1 MNIKRVHVIVNPA
14 SGQDKPILKTL
25 NSVFRDNGIEW
36 EMFVTKEAG
45 DGIRLAREAAEAGVD
60 AVAVY
65 GGDGTVREVTTGLL
79 DTDVPILILPGGTAN
94 AVALALGVPTDL
106 AAAANLLVRDDCTV
120 RQVDIGL
127 MNDECFLIGIGVGI
141 PGEMA
146 ETADREAKDRLGIL
160 AYFISSIQALR
171 NAATVSYRVT
181 IDGETFETEGVSCLI
196 LNAGQF
202 GIPGVT
208 IAPSID
214 MSDSK
219 LDLLVFKSK
228 SLPALVSLAAS
239 VVCQDEQAAPYDQ
252 YQGREITVVPEPL
265 QPVQVDGEVID
276 PGPVSAK
283 VLPCAGRYIV
293 PAQGANL
300 ASSQLA

>member
-1 MNIKRVHVIVNPA
+1 MDIKRVHVIVNPA
-14 SGQDKPILKTL
+14 SGQDRPILKTL
-25 NSVFRDNGIEW
+25 NSVFKENDIEW
-36 EMFVTKEAG
+36 EMLVTKEAG
-45 DGIRLAREAAEAGVD
+45 DAARFAKEAAAKQVD

-65 GGDGTVREVTTGLL
+65 GGDGTVREVTAGLL
-79 DTDVPILILPGGTAN
+79 DTEIPILILPGGTAN

-106 AAAANLLVRDDCTV
+106 AAAANLLACGDCQV
-120 RQVDIGL
+120 QQVDIGL
-127 MNDECFLIGIGVGI
+127 MGDECFLIGIGIGI

-146 ETADREAKDRLGIL
+146 EAADREAKDRLGVL
-160 AYFISSIQALR
+160 AYFISSIQAVR
-171 NAATVSYRVT
+171 NSATVKYRVT
-181 IDGETFETEGVSCLI
+181 LDGETFETDGVSCVI

-202 GIPGVT
+202 GIPGVP

-214 MSDSK
+214 MSDSQ

-239 VVCQDEQAAPYDQ
+239 MVLQDEQAAPYDL

-265 QPVQVDGEVID
+265 QPVQMDGEVLP

-283 VLPCAGRYIV
+283 ILPCAGRFIV
-293 PAQGANL
+293 PAPPA
-300 ASSQLA
+300 A